1 MQQQDDP
8 YGCDNDITHLI
19 PSFAI
24 SGRIPGNVKAV
35 LVGKVD
41 IENGTI
47 RIDAVNMPEFYIEL
61 KLAHVPALSYAPGA
75 SGALAAQAD
84 FEAAAEAAA
93 SSN

>member
-1 MQQQDDP
+1 MNGNDP
-8 YGCDNDITHLI
+8 YGCDGDTTHLI

-24 SGRIPGNVKAV
+24 SGRIPGSVKAV

-61 KLAHVPALSYAPGA
+61 KLAHVPGCPQSAK
-75 SGALAAQAD
+75 Q
-84 FEAAAEAAA
+84 
-93 SSN
+93 